1 MTTLLLFCSSS
12 SLVTAFHDVIPNAAG
27 NLPFHVVADGVST
40 AVRLA

>member
-1 MTTLLLFCSSS
+1 MTALPLFSPS
-12 SLVTAFHDVIPNAAG
+12 SLVTAVQDVIPSAAR